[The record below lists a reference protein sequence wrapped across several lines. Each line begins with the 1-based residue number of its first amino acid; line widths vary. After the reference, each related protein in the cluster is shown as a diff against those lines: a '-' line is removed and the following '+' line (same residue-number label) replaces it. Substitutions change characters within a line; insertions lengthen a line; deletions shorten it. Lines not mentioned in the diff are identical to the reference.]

1 MKNMYQKNVMNY
13 KNMKLKQ
20 EALSGMGCKWIHP
33 KAFSN
38 PTRGNLIGAPCSNKT
53 KSTNRQKP
61 RKR

>member
-13 KNMKLKQ
+13 KSMKFKQ
-20 EALSGMGCKWIHP
+20 EALSGMGAFTNP
-33 KAFSN
+33 KAFLN
-38 PTRGNLIGAPCSNKT
+38 ATRGNLIGAPCSNKS